1 MKHVAAIGSDVVL
14 IDTAGRMQDNEPL
27 VRALAKLVHPN
38 NPDLVLFAGETLVGN
53 DAVDQLTK
61 FNQKLVD
68 LCPLSNGSEPHSVD
82 GICLTKYDT
91 VDDKEDKVH

>member
-1 MKHVAAIGSDVVL
+1 MRLRERPSAVCRDGLKHAATIGSDVVL

-27 VRALAKLVHPN
+27 MRALAKLVHTN
-38 NPDLVLFAGETLVGN
+38 NPDLVLFVGEMLVGN

-68 LCPLSNGSEPHSVD
+68 LCRCQMDRNR
-82 GICLTKYDT
+82 TA
-91 VDDKEDKVH
+91 